1 MYKTCRG
8 PKSPK
13 THNYLC
19 SITQDWK
26 GVYSTDGGVSTT
38 PRKLKEDPFENNLK
52 QEADNSLDLFFK
64 PSVKLV
70 SASPEISQLK
80 QFASKIEHLEKDD
93 WIKGYVDYLWNNI
106 PELGALL
113 IINNEGE
120 LLEHKTSNE
129 FRKKFGIVWTL
140 KKWSFPRIQNQKLI
154 KNSQVGLMEN
164 LGNPGDSENV

>member
-8 PKSPK
+8 PKSSK
-13 THNYLC
+13 THNSLC
-19 SITQDWK
+19 SIQQDCK

-52 QEADNSLDLFFK
+52 QGDDSLDLFFK
-64 PSVKLV
+64 PSNKLV
-70 SASPEISQLK
+70 SKSPEISQLK

-93 WIKGYVDYLWNNI
+93 WIQGYVDYLWKNI

-113 IINNEGE
+113 IINNKGE

-129 FRKKFGIVWTL
+129 FRKKFGIVWNL
-140 KKWSFPRIQNQKLI
+140 KKWSFPKIQNQKI
-154 KNSQVGLMEN
+154 FKNSEIGFKKN
-164 LGNPGDSENV
+164 ICNTGDFKND